1 MTKTYFRLIE
11 VSAEERPERVAPAF
25 ASLAAA
31 QKYRADILKDPE
43 GLRFSIVETDEQ
55 GKPKSANQPTGL
67 KGNKS

>member
-31 QKYRADILKDPE
+31 QKSRRHLERSRGAEVLNRGNRRTRQAEKRQSAYRA
-43 GLRFSIVETDEQ
+43 Q
-55 GKPKSANQPTGL
+55 GK
-67 KGNKS
+67 